1 MIDTDISKIYS
12 LKNFSTSSHI
22 QLKHMIRY
30 ISTLP
35 NDTAIRNSIE
45 LLGRLY
51 AEDFPPQRIFP
62 AGGLGGGVGFMYY
75 NSLEQPA
82 MFEVE
87 NEGKIW
93 AGYLTEDT
101 SFVQR
106 INLENKEETQEVIKK
121 LKNFISN

>member
-12 LKNFSTSSHI
+12 LKNLSTSSNI
-22 QLKHMIRY
+22 QLKHMVRY

-35 NDTAIRNSIE
+35 NDTAIQNAIE

-87 NEGKIW
+87 NEGRIW
-93 AGYLTEDT
+93 AGYLTENT
-101 SFVQR
+101 SFVKR
-106 INLENKEETQEVIKK
+106 INLEKKEETRETINK
-121 LKNFISN
+121 LKAFINN